1 MSDNATLKKY
11 LKYKAKYM
19 QLKNEQYGGA
29 KEKPCE
35 GKYMHRIK
43 VKKDKNGNFDY
54 EKLDGPGM
62 RPGVYLNE
70 YMYKSIKAYK
80 GKPFPIRFYSSSR
93 ESGGDN
99 GLASDC
105 YGTMSSC
112 WISADTSVEININD
126 FTLFQNLRATVHEKT
141 QSTFLQDFRQ
151 TSIVFCRDKKK

>member
-62 RPGVYLNE
+62 MPGVYLNE

-80 GKPFPIRFYSSSR
+80 GKPFPIRFASGSR
-93 ESGGDN
+93 ENGTD

-105 YGTMSSC
+105 YGTIDRC
-112 WISADTSVEININD
+112 RISDDAWVEIKIND
-126 FTLFQNLRATVHEKT
+126 FILFQKLIATVYNNG
-141 QSTFLQDFRQ
+141 FNNFVG